1 MRFRYKKNTL
11 WGLAI
16 SLGVAAV
23 VSLLFL
29 ANVFQRLEWMSY
41 DMRAAMF
48 RASRAAHPDIAL
60 ILVDEASLKAMN
72 PLVGRW
78 PWPRSVF
85 ADLIEFL
92 ALGQPRAVVF
102 DVLFTE
108 NERGYGVAPGALGP
122 NDARLVAATRESA
135 RVYHAF
141 EIHKDEADEINKT
154 LLDKPIPPDFKK
166 RFAVANAQGFP
177 PSLYNS
183 FSLPFPALYRAA
195 RGAGVVEFE
204 RDRDGVFRRTRLL
217 REYQGSLYPVLSTV
231 ALLDMLKPKRVAL
244 DGQRIYLDDLAV
256 PVRADGSYLVNMYGR
271 YNSYSISGVLATIQR
286 LHSGNTDKLLVNP
299 DEFRDKIVF
308 VGASAAGLED
318 LKTTPVAH
326 GTPGV
331 MLHASIASNI
341 LHKDFLSVVP
351 PFMTVVMIF
360 VLTVATG
367 MGILL
372 LPRVQLKVGFTL
384 GMVVAFVGWALW
396 RFQSNVV
403 YDMVPPLAAIAAVW
417 LVIFGRL
424 AFTEGKDKKKV
435 RMMLSQY
442 VSPAILAEVVDKYE
456 DYLRAEVGSKEHIT
470 ILFSDI
476 REFTGFSE
484 SLRPE
489 QVVEILNVHFSAMS
503 DAIFQYEGTLDK
515 FIGDALMAFWGAPV
529 RAADHAR
536 RAVLAGLDMLRR
548 LEEVNAE
555 LARKQYP
562 TLRIGIGINTGDVIL
577 GNIGSEK
584 KLDYTAIGDHVN
596 LASRMEGLTKQ
607 YGCPMLVSEYTL
619 AELGADIPSAVV
631 DQVRVKGKQQP
642 IRIYR
647 PLAAPDAPPKA
658 LTQAQELVRVSQA
671 AFEAYLARDW
681 RKAKRLYAQLP
692 EGDGVRGVF
701 TARCG
706 EYLKTAPP
714 RSWDGVYIMRSK

>member
-23 VSLLFL
+23 VALLFL

-122 NDARLVAATRESA
+122 NDARLVAATREGA

-141 EIHKDEADEINKT
+141 EIHKDEADEVNKT

-177 PSLYNS
+177 PSLHNA

-244 DGQRIYLDDLAV
+244 DGQRMYLDDLAV

-271 YNSYSISGVLATIQR
+271 YNTYSISGVLATIQR
-286 LHSGNTDKLLVNP
+286 LHSGNTDRLLVNP

-341 LHKDFLSVVP
+341 LYKDFLSVIP

-384 GMVVAFVGWALW
+384 VMLLAFVGWALW

-403 YDMVPPLAAIAAVW
+403 YDMVPPLAAIATVW

-424 AFTEGKDKKKV
+424 AFTEGKDKKRV

-476 REFTGFSE
+476 REFTGLSE

-489 QVVEILNVHFSAMS
+489 QVVEILNAHFSAMS

-536 RAVLAGLDMLRR
+536 RAVLAGLDMLHR
-548 LEEVNAE
+548 LEGVNAE
-555 LARKQYP
+555 LAGKRYP

-607 YGCPMLVSEYTL
+607 YGCPMLISEYTL

-647 PLAAPDAPPKA
+647 PLAAPDGPPKA
-658 LTQAQELVRVSQA
+658 LTQAQETVRVSKA

-714 RSWDGVYIMRSK
+714 RSWDGVYVMRSK

>member
-23 VSLLFL
+23 VALLFL

-60 ILVDEASLKAMN
+60 VLVDEASLKAMN

-122 NDARLVAATRESA
+122 NDARLVAATREGA

-244 DGQRIYLDDLAV
+244 DGQRMYLDDLAV

-396 RFQSNVV
+396 RFQNNVV
-403 YDMVPPLAAIAAVW
+403 YDMVPPLAAVAAVW

-476 REFTGFSE
+476 REFTGLSE

-489 QVVEILNVHFSAMS
+489 QVVEILNAHFSAMS

-555 LARKQYP
+555 LAGKRYP

-647 PLAAPDAPPKA
+647 PLATPDAPPKA